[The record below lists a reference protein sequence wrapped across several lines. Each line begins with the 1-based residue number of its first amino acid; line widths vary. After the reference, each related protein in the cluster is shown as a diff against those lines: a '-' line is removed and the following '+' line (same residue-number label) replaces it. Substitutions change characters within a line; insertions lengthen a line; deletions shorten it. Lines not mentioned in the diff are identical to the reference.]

1 MQRDAERRGPGELI
15 LYDRVVSANNVAQN
29 LLDLAAECEEA
40 GTSFIAYLESLTS
53 HSSSNL
59 LRSAKTAIKF
69 HWSSHKIDDFVA
81 KLAKLRDSLTLA
93 TVLALRTS
101 SETSNGEILT
111 HLKEIQQDHRA
122 RNLDGK
128 EIQTAV
134 QILIDAVQDQ
144 ASDRIDAI
152 RNEIESCLKEINDL
166 RNKVSPEERSGSRES
181 EILRWLDFRQSLWRY
196 ESVAT
201 AYRKTCGW
209 IYDSPTTHNSWSD
222 FSLHLR
228 QDDNRPYF
236 ISGKAGSGKS
246 TLMKFIYDNPR
257 TREALK
263 LWAGTSELMNVHFFF
278 WNLGTTLQKTHVGM
292 LRALLHTV
300 LDKHPELVPAVFP
313 RLDRNWKTSDADVE
327 PEYVEVKEAFGR
339 LIEKSR
345 FLRLAMFIDGI
356 DEFEGDHRDM
366 ALFLRSLA
374 SPHVK
379 LIVSSRP
386 INACLD
392 ALAGCPTLLLQELTR
407 PDMEKFVQAEL
418 SSNHLMARLMQQFPA
433 RAPKLITDLLDKAEG
448 VFLWVKLVVRL
459 LVDGLEN
466 GDTLEELYAKLTLL
480 PSDLRD
486 LYRNMFGKMRIE
498 YQKQAA
504 VIFQLLHQWRH
515 SIPHRDL
522 PGLVLSYAICPPA
535 DVFEAPI
542 APMTG
547 DTFDWIMG
555 TLDKRIRSRCCGL
568 LELRYNE
575 DTLAGWLGAVNAD
588 EPITIVD
595 ANRTVVT
602 YLHRTVAE
610 FISAAEVWP
619 EVCELTN
626 DMAFDCNS
634 SLASAC
640 LSTMKLVN
648 RFEEPQLK
656 WYLEA
661 AADFCRKATTTEPH
675 VIQKYVLEMDNIMSV
690 IYGKSLSIYDE
701 GSCQHWSVTSH
712 HLDLNGIDPAVDDYA
727 SIHTFAAG
735 EGLLAHLRLL
745 SLDADHE
752 GRFVIV
758 LHALSMWGDKLP
770 GMEITLEEGSDTLS
784 YLLRNVSSPESAAF
798 NTSLWQQAL
807 SMCRNMQ
814 AYPGR
819 IHNLAAAR
827 LLKIFLSTVGSP
839 QSLWQTSSQ
848 AWQST
853 SADPTDV
860 LNSFRAHTHL
870 NPSQENKALLHD
882 LERLT
887 GTKDKC
893 FGDAGVNHKGP
904 KSQNNRRNG
913 RKPRRNKKIKQ
924 RAIGEAGWISKCLG

>member
-1 MQRDAERRGPGELI
+1 
-15 LYDRVVSANNVAQN
+15 
-29 LLDLAAECEEA
+29 
-40 GTSFIAYLESLTS
+40 
-53 HSSSNL
+53 
-59 LRSAKTAIKF
+59 
-69 HWSSHKIDDFVA
+69 
-81 KLAKLRDSLTLA
+81 
-93 TVLALRTS
+93 VLALRTS
-101 SETSNGEILT
+101 SETSHGEILT
-111 HLKEIQQDHRA
+111 HLKEIQQDHKT

-152 RNEIESCLKEINDL
+152 RYELKSCLKEINEL
-166 RNKVSPEERSGSRES
+166 RNKVSLEERSGSREC

-246 TLMKFIYDNPR
+246 TLMKFIYNNPR
-257 TREALK
+257 TRKALK
-263 LWAGTSELMNVHFFF
+263 RWAGMSELMNVHFFF

-313 RLDRNWKTSDADVE
+313 RLYRNWKTSDADVE
-327 PEYVEVKEAFGR
+327 PEYVELKEAFGR

-407 PDMEKFVQAEL
+407 LDMKTFVQAEL

-504 VIFQLLHQWRH
+504 VIFQLLHGWRH
-515 SIPHRDL
+515 SIPDQNL
-522 PGLVLSYAICPPA
+522 PGLVLSYAIRPPA

-542 APMTG
+542 ALMTG
-547 DTFDWIMG
+547 ETFDWIMG

-575 DTLAGWLGAVNAD
+575 NTLAGWASAVND
-588 EPITIVD
+588 NEPITIAD
-595 ANRTVVT
+595 GNRTVVT

-610 FISAAEVWP
+610 FITTAEVWQ

-640 LSTMKLVN
+640 LSTMKLAN
-648 RFEEPQLK
+648 RLEEAMLI

-661 AADFCRKATTTEPH
+661 AAGFCRKATTTEPH

-690 IYGKSLSIYDE
+690 FHRKSLPIHSE
-701 GSCQHWSVTSH
+701 WSCTHWSVTTH
-712 HLDLNGIDPAVDDYA
+712 HLDLNGIYRAVYNYA
-727 SIHTFAAG
+727 NIHTFAAAQ
-735 EGLLAHLRLL
+735 GLMAHLRLL
-745 SLDADHE
+745 PLDVDHE
-752 GRFVIV
+752 GRFVII
-758 LHALSMWGDKLP
+758 LHALSMWRDKLSDKK
-770 GMEITLEEGSDTLS
+770 IALEEASETLS
-784 YLLRNVSSPESAAF
+784 YLLQNVSFPESVAF

-807 SMCRNMQ
+807 SLCRDMQ
-814 AYPGR
+814 ASPGR
-819 IHNLAAAR
+819 NLDFAAAR
-827 LLKIFLSTVGSP
+827 LLQIFLSTAGSP
-839 QSLWQTSSQ
+839 QSLWQKSPR

-853 SADPTDV
+853 FAKPTDV
-860 LNSFRAHTHL
+860 LNSFRAHTHA
-870 NPSQENKALLHD
+870 NPSQESKDLLHD

-887 GTKDKC
+887 GTEDKRS
-893 FGDAGVNHKGP
+893 GDAGVNRKGP
-904 KSQNNRRNG
+904 KPQSSRRNG
-913 RKPRRNKKIKQ
+913 KKPRRNKSLKQ
-924 RAIGEAGWISKCLG
+924 RAVGEAS